1 MKSLL
6 DKYLIIFLAL
16 IFAISIAT
24 KAVAKSAQV
33 QSDTIQLVEQAEQL
47 YRAEQYVK
55 AGQVWQQAV
64 TAFGQQSDVLNQAM
78 ALSNLALTQQELGNL
93 SAAETASIS
102 SLELLQTQSDTPPQ
116 QRLLANSLDVKGSI
130 ARSLG
135 KSKIAVETWQ
145 QAEAIYRELN
155 ENEAI
160 IQNQINQAQALQ
172 DLGYYRRA
180 GKILSSLQT
189 ELNNKPD
196 STAKVSAL
204 LGLGNT
210 LRAVGNLEGSQGS
223 LGVLQQ
229 ALEIAE
235 TNSDE
240 QKDAVLL
247 SLGNTFRA
255 LGNRAEQ
262 SQTIQ
267 QADLYSSQCS
277 VDSNLEV
284 AEYYRQAADFY
295 QRSAKSADLS
305 TKNKAQLN
313 LLSLQIQNQTL
324 SRSNSK
330 RDPRLIADIKTNLA
344 HLPVTRSTVYDR
356 LNLVQSLIYLQPNT
370 VEFPSPMVQQC
381 PSSSNFE
388 VSWGQIESE
397 VKIALEQANQL
408 EDKPAIAYASG
419 YLGTVYQQTGKLTQA
434 RRLTEQALLNINSDA
449 IDNTASPEVA
459 YLWQWQLGRIYR
471 LQNELK
477 GALQAYNSAFN
488 TLQSLNANLV
498 AVNPEVQFA
507 FRNQIEPLYRERA
520 ALLLADPQ
528 PSQENLVLAR
538 DTIEALQL
546 AQLNN
551 FFHEACLDAQPQK
564 IEQLDPAAAIIYSI
578 ILPDRLAIILSQP
591 QQPLKYYQ
599 TAIEPQTIDRAL
611 EDLYATFSRIAP
623 SKPSQ
628 PNRTF
633 YNWLVRPF
641 EPEFAANQTNTLVF
655 ILDGIMKGIPVA
667 ALHDGKRY
675 LIEKYGLALTPGLQL
690 LTSGSLTSDTLK
702 TITGGLTESRQGFS
716 SLPYVEVEVSE
727 IADLVPSEILLD
739 KNFTRDLLRE
749 QITTSPYPIVHL
761 ATHGQFSSRAE
772 DTFLL
777 TWDDRINV
785 KYLDRLL
792 QDRDFAEDTPVELLI
807 LSACQTATGDKQAAL
822 GLAGVAVRSGARST
836 LATLWSIQDNST
848 AELMIEFY
856 RAIKKPGTTKAEA
869 LRQAQL
875 SLLRSPKYQHPYYW
889 SAFVLVG
896 NWL

>member
-16 IFAISIAT
+16 VLAISIAT
-24 KAVAKSAQV
+24 KAVAKSDRV
-33 QSDTIQLVEQAEQL
+33 PSDSIQLVEQAEQL

-55 AGQVWQQAV
+55 ASQVWQQAV
-64 TAFGQQSDVLNQAM
+64 TAFERQSDLLNQAM
-78 ALSNLALTQQELGNL
+78 ALSNLALTQQKLGNL

-102 SLELLQTQSDTPPQ
+102 SLELLQSQSNTAPQ
-116 QRLLANSLDVKGSI
+116 QRLLANSLDVRGSI
-130 ARSLG
+130 ARSRGEYQL
-135 KSKIAVETWQ
+135 AVETWQ

-189 ELNNKPD
+189 DLSQKPD
-196 STAKVSAL
+196 SVAISAL
-204 LGLGNT
+204 LSLGNT
-210 LRAVGNLEGSQGS
+210 LRAVGNLSGSQGS
-223 LGVLQQ
+223 LAVLQQ

-235 TNSDE
+235 TNADE

-255 LGNRAEQ
+255 LGNRVEQ

-277 VDSNLEV
+277 ADSNLEV

-313 LLSLQIQNQTL
+313 LLSLQLQNQTL

-330 RDPRLIADIKTNLA
+330 HNPRLIANIKTNLA
-344 HLPVTRSTVYDR
+344 HLPITRSSVYDR

-370 VEFPSPMVQQC
+370 VEFSSPMVQQC
-381 PSSSNFE
+381 PSSANFE
-388 VSWGQIESE
+388 VSWRQIESE
-397 VKIALEQANQL
+397 VKIALKQAKQL
-408 EDKPAIAYASG
+408 QDKPAIAYASG

-434 RRLTEQALLNINSDA
+434 RRMTEQALLNIDSDA

-459 YLWQWQLGRIYR
+459 YLWQWQLARIYR
-471 LQNELK
+471 LQNDSES
-477 GALQAYNSAFN
+477 ALQAYNSAFN
-488 TLQSLNANLV
+488 TLQSLSANLV
-498 AVNPEVQFA
+498 ATNPEFQFA
-507 FRNQIEPLYRERA
+507 FRNQIEPLYRERT

-528 PSQENLVLAR
+528 PSQANLVLAR

-551 FFHEACLDAQPQK
+551 FFREACLDAQPQT
-564 IEQLDPAAAIIYSI
+564 IEQLDPAAGIIYSI
-578 ILPDRLAIILSQP
+578 ILRDRLAIILSQS

-599 TAIEPQTIDRAL
+599 TAIEPQAIDRAL

-623 SKPSQ
+623 SEPSG

-633 YNWLVRPF
+633 YDWLVRPF
-641 EPEFAANQTNTLVF
+641 ESELAANRTNTLVF

-667 ALHDGKRY
+667 ALHDGEQY

-690 LTSGSLTSDTLK
+690 LTSGSLTSNTLK

-739 KNFTRDLLRE
+739 KNFTRDRLRE

-785 KYLDRLL
+785 KSLDRLL
-792 QDRDFAEDTPVELLI
+792 QDRFAEDTPVELLI

-848 AELMIEFY
+848 AKLMIEFY